1 MTFFLLEKL
10 NKWIAEVIYFTVHTS
25 IYSNNFFIILIS
37 SQNRITTEIQPLN
50 AVLNAMETVIV
61 QGIDQFNLQFI
72 CHCKYPRKNTE

>member
-1 MTFFLLEKL
+1 M
-10 NKWIAEVIYFTVHTS
+10 
-25 IYSNNFFIILIS
+25 S